1 MARRGNLSLLI
12 RKCRL
17 NPEEAEELLYDSFF
31 DYAKGICAEYSCNRF
46 EQLDIV
52 KLGFKKAVK
61 YIHHFNTDTGNRP
74 EDFKVWIKKMM
85 IYAAFE
91 YFRKNLKLSYFPYS
105 DSLEIFN
112 KMKGGNYKG
121 GMLAQNVETAMAQLP
136 LSNRIIIH
144 LTTMQGF
151 SEQDLARCLE
161 ISKEKAESLL
171 NETTARFYQLLLAA
185 KEAIPG
191 GCPDDLQE
199 EVIENSMV

>member
-61 YIHHFNTDTGNRP
+61 YIHQFHTDSGNQP

-121 GMLAQNVETAMAQLP
+121 GMLPQNVDTAMAQLP

-171 NETTARFYQLLLAA
+171 NETTARFYQFLLAA